1 MTHRP
6 SGAVDDR
13 GMFFTLSTE
22 VLVVALLGTVL
33 GATAVGLLIGRAIR
47 ARSDEPQDSFGVL
60 QGALLGF
67 MALVVAFGLS
77 LAVGRYENRRAAT
90 VTEATAL
97 GTTYL
102 RAQTLA
108 EPMRSESMALL
119 EEYTD
124 LGIRIADVVP
134 DSASE
139 RAAVADSE
147 EVEQEL
153 WRLAGQ
159 ALDEAPEDSAP
170 RLYVES
176 LNESFD
182 ARVARVAGLSN
193 RVPTPVLVVEVAGAA
208 LALAVL
214 GLHLAVLG
222 RGAQVSLLA
231 AVLVGLLLFVTFD
244 LDRPT
249 RGLIT
254 VPDKT
259 LVNVHDR
266 MQGEPAAAPPEGP

>member
-1 MTHRP
+1 
-6 SGAVDDR
+6 
-13 GMFFTLSTE
+13 MFFTLSTG
-22 VLVVALLGTVL
+22 VLLVALLATVL
-33 GATAVGLLIGRAIR
+33 GATAVGLVIGRRIR
-47 ARSDEPQDSFGVL
+47 AGSDDPQDSFGVL

-90 VTEATAL
+90 VTEAMAL

-108 EPMRSESMALL
+108 EPLRSESMALL
-119 EEYTD
+119 ENYTD

-134 DSASE
+134 DSAGE

-147 EVEQEL
+147 VVEQQL

-159 ALDEAPEDSAP
+159 ALDEAPQDSAP

-208 LALAVL
+208 LALAAL

-222 RGAQVSLLA
+222 RGALVSLLA
-231 AVLVGLLLFVTFD
+231 AVLVGLLLFVTED

-259 LVNVHDR
+259 LVNVHDT
-266 MQGEPAAAPPEGP
+266 MQEEPAAAAPEGP

>member
-1 MTHRP
+1 
-6 SGAVDDR
+6 
-13 GMFFTLSTE
+13 MFFTLRTD
-22 VLVVALLGTVL
+22 VLAVVVLATVV
-33 GATAVGLLIGRAIR
+33 GATVVGLVIGRRIR

-67 MALVVAFGLS
+67 MGLVLAFGLS
-77 LAVGRYENRRAAT
+77 LAVGRYESRRIAT
-90 VTEATAL
+90 VAEATAL

-102 RAQTLA
+102 RAETLA

-119 EEYTD
+119 EQYTE
-124 LGIRIADVVP
+124 LGLRISDAVP
-134 DSASE
+134 GSASE

-147 EVEQEL
+147 DVEQQL
-153 WRLAGQ
+153 WSLAGQ
-159 ALDEAPEDSAP
+159 ALDRAPQDSAP

-182 ARVARVAGLSN
+182 DRVARVAGLSN
-193 RVPTPVLVVEVAGAA
+193 RVPTPVLLVEVAGAA
-208 LALAVL
+208 LALALL

-222 RGAQVSLLA
+222 RGALVSLLA

-249 RGLIT
+249 RGFIT
-254 VPDKT
+254 VPATT
-259 LVNVHDR
+259 LEDLLDTMH
-266 MQGEPAAAPPEGP
+266 EPPAAAPPGDS